1 MPNYRNR
8 DEMIADENDA
18 TGGAMEVLN
27 MYGANEI
34 VPKKETGEKVKN
46 PIIDEYVEDIMNS
59 KKPHRQM
66 VRSILKMKPKDIHII
81 KKSAKYFLDNPHELK
96 DDIQDGML
104 EDLSETTGSNDLAD
118 MIDQDY
124 EDTNGGDLDG
134 SGDDSLLVGLAH
146 LLDHIPTI
154 QKTIS

>member
-8 DEMIADENDA
+8 DEMIADENA
-18 TGGAMEVLN
+18 QGGAMEVLN

-34 VPKKETGEKVKN
+34 VPKKESGEKVKN

-66 VRSILKMKPKDIHII
+66 VRAILKMKPKDIHII

-124 EDTNGGDLDG
+124 EDTNGGDLDND
-134 SGDDSLLVGLAH
+134 SDDSLLVGFAH
-146 LLDHIPTI
+146 LLDHIPNI
-154 QKTIS
+154 QSTLS